1 MSDTTL
7 GLDSPATPPNAKRA
21 KSFFALNN
29 RYLPLFLVTCILLA
43 GQIGFGFLESFSRTM
58 LAIGCS
64 VVAEVVLCRM
74 VLGKWPHLGSAYMS
88 GISVGVLIR
97 SPAFWPYALCA
108 LISTTTKYAVRWR
121 GRHIFNPS
129 NFGVCAM
136 LILAPATV
144 ATLSVQWGNSLLPMV
159 LVWIVGSWVIW
170 RIGFF
175 HVCLTYV
182 ATFLALAFVRSAVTG
197 TPWLTQVAPLTGP
210 MYQLFVFFMITD
222 PKTNPHTKWGRC
234 LVAFLVGLVEMILRL
249 NDVVNAPF
257 FALFLVGPPA
267 TILEIWWTGR
277 KKPATHAPEG
287 GLTLPSNGSATPVLG
302 GASPIQDAVAR
313 S

>member
-7 GLDSPATPPNAKRA
+7 GLNSAATPSFLARLKG
-21 KSFFALNN
+21 FFALKN
-29 RYLPLFLVTCILLA
+29 RYLPLFLVTCILLV
-43 GQIGFGFLESFSRTM
+43 GQMGFGFLESFSRTM

-64 VVAEVVLCRM
+64 VAAEIVLCRW

-97 SPAFWPYALCA
+97 SPAFWPYAMCA
-108 LISTTTKYAVRWR
+108 LISTSTKYAVRWH

-136 LILAPATV
+136 LVLAPTAV

-159 LVWIVGSWVIW
+159 LVWVVGSWIIW
-170 RIGFF
+170 KIGFF

-182 ATFLALAFVRSAVTG
+182 ASFLALAFVRSAVTG

-234 LVAFLVGLVEMILRL
+234 LVAFLVAVVEMILRL
-249 NDVVNAPF
+249 MNIVNAPF

-267 TILEIWWTGR
+267 TILEIWWTYHR
-277 KKPATHAPEG
+277 KGKPTTPEPSGGLNSPQPGSSGLAPEPATA
-287 GLTLPSNGSATPVLG
+287 
-302 GASPIQDAVAR
+302 
-313 S
+313 

>member
-1 MSDTTL
+1 MSETAL
-7 GLDSPATPPNAKRA
+7 KLDPAASPPFLQRLKA
-21 KSFFALNN
+21 FFALKN
-29 RYLPLFLVTCILLA
+29 RYLPLMLVTCILLA

-64 VVAEVVLCRM
+64 IVAELVLSRM

-88 GISVGVLIR
+88 GISVGILIR
-97 SPAFWPYALCA
+97 SPAFWPYAMCA
-108 LISTTTKYAVRWR
+108 WISTTTKFAIRWH

-136 LILAPATV
+136 LLLAPASV

-159 LVWIVGSWVIW
+159 FVWFLGSWVIW

-175 HVCLTYV
+175 HVTATYV

-210 MYQLFVFFMITD
+210 MYQLFIFFMITD
-222 PKTNPHTKWGRC
+222 PKTNPHTRWGRC
-234 LVAFLVGLVEMILRL
+234 LVAFLVGVMEMILRL
-249 NDVVNAPF
+249 NNVVNAPF

-267 TILEIWWTGR
+267 TILEIWWTYHGSPAARQAAKGPAAAPPISTAAQTAPAAVQEPAAGR
-277 KKPATHAPEG
+277 
-287 GLTLPSNGSATPVLG
+287 
-302 GASPIQDAVAR
+302 
-313 S
+313 